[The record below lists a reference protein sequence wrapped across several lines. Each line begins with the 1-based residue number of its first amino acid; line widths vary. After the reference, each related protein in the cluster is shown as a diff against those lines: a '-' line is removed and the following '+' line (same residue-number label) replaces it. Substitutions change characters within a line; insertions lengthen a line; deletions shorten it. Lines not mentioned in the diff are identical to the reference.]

1 MKCPK
6 CSYTTFDYL
15 DTCPRCGKDM
25 TAEKAK
31 LNISSIKPKPPF
43 LLGSLTGDLSDSSVG
58 IPIPEDSEE
67 VAEEMKLKDEEVYDD
82 GSELDINMEEE
93 SALPLS
99 EESEPEKEEAVEEF
113 DLGDLDLSEDNQDME
128 MEFIPDTSGPA
139 IEATAAEEQEEVII
153 EEEPSPE
160 KKEDKKGV
168 KPKEAEKDMEELNL
182 DVEDLDLELDLEGD
196 SEEK

>member
-6 CSYTTFDYL
+6 CNYTTFDYL

-25 TAEKAK
+25 TSEKAK

-58 IPIPEDSEE
+58 IPIPENSEE
-67 VAEEMKLKDEEVYDD
+67 AVEEMKLKDEDVYDD

-93 SALPLS
+93 SAPES
-99 EESEPEKEEAVEEF
+99 SKPEEVAVDEL
-113 DLGDLDLSEDNQDME
+113 DLGDLDLSGTGEDME
-128 MEFIPDTSGPA
+128 MEFVSDTSGP
-139 IEATAAEEQEEVII
+139 EAEEKSIPKKKGDKKDVK
-153 EEEPSPE
+153 PE
-160 KKEDKKGV
+160 KAD
-168 KPKEAEKDMEELNL
+168 KEAEELDL

-196 SEEK
+196 SEEE

>member
-58 IPIPEDSEE
+58 IPIPEDSEG
-67 VAEEMKLKDEEVYDD
+67 VVEEMKLKDEKVYDD

-93 SALPLS
+93 SLS
-99 EESEPEKEEAVEEF
+99 EPGKPRKKVVEEF
-113 DLGDLDLSEDNQDME
+113 DLGDLDLSEDDQDME
-128 MEFIPDTSGPA
+128 MEFIPDTGGPEIEEVA
-139 IEATAAEEQEEVII
+139 VEEEEATKDEKSIPKI
-153 EEEPSPE
+153 EG
-160 KKEDKKGV
+160 DKKDV
-168 KPKEAEKDMEELNL
+168 KAKAGKKDVEELNL

>member
-58 IPIPEDSEE
+58 IPIPEGSEG

-93 SALPLS
+93 SLS
-99 EESEPEKEEAVEEF
+99 EPGKPRKEAVEEF
-113 DLGDLDLSEDNQDME
+113 DLGDLDLSEDDQDME
-128 MEFIPDTSGPA
+128 MEFIPDTGGPEIEEVA
-139 IEATAAEEQEEVII
+139 VEAEEATKDEKSIPKI
-153 EEEPSPE
+153 EGN
-160 KKEDKKGV
+160 KKGV
-168 KPKEAEKDMEELNL
+168 KAKVGKKDVEELNL

>member
-6 CSYTTFDYL
+6 CNYTTFDYL
-15 DTCPRCGKDM
+15 DICPRCGKDM

-67 VAEEMKLKDEEVYDD
+67 AAEEMKLKDEDVYDD

-93 SALPLS
+93 SVPEPDKA
-99 EESEPEKEEAVEEF
+99 EEVAVEEL
-113 DLGDLDLSEDNQDME
+113 DLGDLDLSGGDEDIE
-128 MEFIPDTSGPA
+128 MEFVPDTGGP
-139 IEATAAEEQEEVII
+139 EAEEIPV
-153 EEEPSPE
+153 PK
-160 KKEDKKGV
+160 KKEGKKDV
-168 KPKEAEKDMEELNL
+168 KPKKADKEAEELDL

-196 SEEK
+196 SEEE

>member
-6 CSYTTFDYL
+6 CSYATFDYL

-43 LLGSLTGDLSDSSVG
+43 LLGSLTGDLSDNSVG
-58 IPIPEDSEE
+58 IPISEDSEE
-67 VAEEMKLKDEEVYDD
+67 AAEEMKLKNEEVYDD

-93 SALPLS
+93 SAPKPGKPEEEVVEELDLDDLDLS
-99 EESEPEKEEAVEEF
+99 KDDQDVKMEFVLDTGGPETEEVAVKEKEEAIT
-113 DLGDLDLSEDNQDME
+113 D
-128 MEFIPDTSGPA
+128 
-139 IEATAAEEQEEVII
+139 
-153 EEEPSPE
+153 
-160 KKEDKKGV
+160 KKSAPKKKGV
-168 KPKEAEKDMEELNL
+168 KKDVEELDL